1 MISRPRSGNAET
13 HRILHLRRRRSAL
26 QEDPVPDQLAI
37 RWRPV
42 EDGDR
47 FARGVTNWTQGLGKV
62 RDAVRQELVTRQL
75 VAHLPLAGSRE
86 LEVLDAGCGQGT
98 QALALARLGHNVVG
112 VDLSEELLDLARK
125 AAGDESPEV
134 RSRLRFARADLLN
147 LGSEFAGQFD
157 VVCCHGV
164 SMYLPSL
171 GETVKALVA
180 AAHPGGLVSL
190 LTRNQAGLAMR
201 AGMSGDWPGALA
213 AFEARHYANRLGID
227 QVRADLPSEVQAALV
242 DVGSVV
248 VAWYGVRLFSDH
260 WGTTELPSDFAGL
273 LAAEEEAGR
282 RDPYRALAALTHT
295 VARTNDANR
304 Q

>member
-1 MISRPRSGNAET
+1 VTQTAIP
-13 HRILHLRRRRSAL
+13 
-26 QEDPVPDQLAI
+26 PDQLAI
-37 RWRPV
+37 RWRHV
-42 EDGDR
+42 EHGDR

-75 VAHLPLAGSRE
+75 VAHLPIASSRE

-98 QALALARLGHNVVG
+98 QALALARLGHHVIG
-112 VDLSEELLDLARK
+112 VDLSEELLDLARQ
-125 AAGDESPEV
+125 AAGHEPPEV
-134 RSRLRFARADLLN
+134 LSRLRFARADLLD
-147 LGSEFAGQFD
+147 LGSEFARRFD

-164 SMYLPSL
+164 AMYLPSL
-171 GETVKALVA
+171 EGTVEAIVA
-180 AAHPGGLVSL
+180 AARPGGLVSL

-242 DVGSVV
+242 DVGAAV

-260 WGTTELPSDFAGL
+260 WGTTEPAFDFAGL

-295 VARTNDANR
+295 VARTHDTDW